1 MADKKKT
8 RRGNTDA
15 ARRIWLAGI
24 GAYGRAFNEAK
35 EAVKDVSGE
44 TSRVFDELV
53 QKGEF
58 IEMAVGEKSKEI
70 LEKAKVP
77 DFAMPDFD
85 LNVDDRIAKM
95 RSRLMRG
102 EEVAED
108 ISDLST
114 RLDTIEAKLDAV
126 LAALAP
132 SKPAAKKTAP
142 KKRAPKK
149 RAPAKTTTRKTKT

>member
-1 MADKKKT
+1 MANKKKAK
-8 RRGNTDA
+8 RGNTEA

-24 GAYGRAFNEAK
+24 GAYGRAFTEAQ
-35 EAVKDVSGE
+35 EALKDMTGE
-44 TSRVFDELV
+44 TSRVFDDLV

-70 LEKAKVP
+70 MEKAKVP
-77 DFAMPDFD
+77 EFAMPDFD
-85 LNVDDRIAKM
+85 FNVDDRIAKM

-108 ISDLST
+108 IISLGD

-132 SKPAAKKTAP
+132 MKAPSANAAAKK
-142 KKRAPKK
+142 RAATK
-149 RAPAKTTTRKTKT
+149 RAPAKKTTPKTTK

>member
-1 MADKKKT
+1 MADKKKS
-8 RRGNTDA
+8 RRGNTEA

-24 GAYGRAFNEAK
+24 GAYGRAFTEAQ
-35 EAVKDVSGE
+35 EALKDMTGE
-44 TSRVFDELV
+44 TSRVFDDLV

-77 DFAMPDFD
+77 EFSMPDFD
-85 LNVDDRIAKM
+85 LHMDDRIAKM
-95 RSRLMRG
+95 RSRLVRG

-108 ISDLST
+108 IMGMGE
-114 RLDTIEAKLDAV
+114 RLDAIEAKLDAV

-132 SKPAAKKTAP
+132 AKPAARKAVPKKPAAKKTTP
-142 KKRAPKK
+142 
-149 RAPAKTTTRKTKT
+149 KTTK